1 MFKINVF
8 DGRPID
14 NNLEYIMTETYSN
27 IEDFEITDI
36 FTGETL
42 KNEFNEDGYLVQIS
56 YGGFTTY
63 QLVNEGI

>member
-36 FTGETL
+36 FTGENL